1 MKARIWWTVVGA
13 ALTVAFLVAI
23 HYHRRSSPALPPSM
37 PQPVFEQPV
46 FEPPEVPARV
56 SERPPATAPAPLAA
70 GNVIDNPNCRFFAGA
85 RDANDLAVVVVPD
98 DDGDGARFSV
108 VDAGG
113 RVFDGGLPFIPARA
127 SLGKRRDGA
136 VLVAFG
142 GPGEDRRRPVQVFH
156 DGDLV
161 YEREFAW
168 DFDVAT
174 DGSSYY
180 AIEGSP
186 YGEFSKLILRNLEL
200 GIETQ
205 VDMSDKTRLLGGFF
219 GRYRPHLLSV
229 SYYSHDNTEVVMSP
243 LSSWGFP
250 TLGHHSF
257 VPVDGGE
264 PRTIA
269 VQEKDV
275 VFASSRLG
283 YFHLDDGASPRIVQ
297 RRFDWA
303 SPDRSAAVDVWATEL
318 AAGTPVTLGLSDD
331 GAWLIVS
338 ALPFAIL
345 DAATGTT
352 VFEFPTAAE
361 LARAVHEVSGVEV
374 AMSGQDLLRALA
386 HMEDSPA
393 ALSGDIAEG
402 AALLETA
409 FDNGLLESLLTIRAA
424 NVLQAGESVGSFHDA
439 AFRDGKFEVTL
450 GIENGP
456 RTVVVFDMRDIKVDA
471 QPAFR
476 VDIDPKNPCASGDT
490 WHAGL
495 QVHDGELTY
504 LTTKRAPPTIRETLP

>member
-1 MKARIWWTVVGA
+1 M
-13 ALTVAFLVAI
+13 
-23 HYHRRSSPALPPSM
+23 
-37 PQPVFEQPV
+37 FEQ
-46 FEPPEVPARV
+46 PEVPASV
-56 SERPPATAPAPLAA
+56 SEQPPATAPAPLAA

-98 DDGDGARFSV
+98 GDGDGARFSV

-113 RVFDGGLPFIPARA
+113 RVFDGGLPFIPDRA

-136 VLVAFG
+136 VLVGFG
-142 GPGEDRRRPVQVFH
+142 GSGEDREPGRPGRPVQVFH
-156 DGDLV
+156 GGDLV

-168 DFDVAT
+168 DFDVAV

-186 YGEFSKLILRNLEL
+186 YGEFSKLVLRNLEL

-205 VDMSDKTRLLGGFF
+205 VDMSEFS
-219 GRYRPHLLSV
+219 GRYRPHLLGV
-229 SYYSHDNTEVVMSP
+229 SYSHDNTEVVMSP
-243 LSSWGFP
+243 LSWGGRFSA
-250 TLGHHSF
+250 LGHRSF

-275 VFASSRLG
+275 VFASSRLA
-283 YFHLDDGASPRIVQ
+283 YYYLDDGASRRVVK

-303 SPDRSAAVDVWATEL
+303 SPDRFASVDVWATEL
-318 AAGTPVTLGLSDD
+318 TIGTPFDNMTLSND
-331 GAWLIVS
+331 GAWLIVP

-345 DAATGTT
+345 DAATGNTA
-352 VFEFPTAAE
+352 FEFPTSAE
-361 LARAVHEVSGVEV
+361 VARAVREVSGVEV
-374 AMSGQDLLRALA
+374 AVSGQDLLRAFA
-386 HMEDSPA
+386 HIDDSPA
-393 ALSGDIAEG
+393 ALSEDIAEG
-402 AALLETA
+402 VALLETA
-409 FDNGLLESLLTIRAA
+409 ADNGLLESLLTMRAA
-424 NVLQAGESVGSFHDA
+424 NVLRAGESVRSVGDVA
-439 AFRDGKFEVTL
+439 ILDGKFELTL

-456 RTVVVFDMRDIKVDA
+456 RTVAVFDMRDIKVNA

-495 QVHDGELTY
+495 QLHDGELTY
-504 LTTKRAPPTIRETLP
+504 LTTKRAPSTIRETLP

>member
-1 MKARIWWTVVGA
+1 MRARIWWTALGV

-23 HYHRRSSPALPPSM
+23 HNHRRSPPAFPPSV
-37 PQPVFEQPV
+37 PPPV

-56 SERPPATAPAPLAA
+56 SERPPATAPAPLRA

-98 DDGDGARFSV
+98 GDGDGARFSV

-113 RVFDGGLPFIPARA
+113 RVFDGGLPFVPDRA
-127 SLGKRRDGA
+127 SLGKTRDGA

-142 GPGEDRRRPVQVFH
+142 GLGEDHRPVQVFH
-156 DGDLV
+156 GGDLV

-186 YGEFSKLILRNLEL
+186 YGEFSKLVLRNLDL

-205 VDMSDKTRLLGGFF
+205 VDMSDKTRLLG
-219 GRYRPHLLSV
+219 RYFRGLGV
-229 SYYSHDNTEVVMSP
+229 SYSHDNTEVVMSP
-243 LSSWGFP
+243 LALGGFP
-250 TLGHHSF
+250 TLGQHSF

-269 VQEKDV
+269 VQEKGV
-275 VFASSRLG
+275 VFVSSRLG
-283 YFHLDDGASPRIVQ
+283 YFHLDDGASPRVVK

-303 SPDRSAAVDVWATEL
+303 SPERSAAVDVWATEL
-318 AAGTPVTLGLSDD
+318 AAGTPVIMGLSDD
-331 GAWLIVS
+331 GAWLIVF

-345 DAATGTT
+345 DAATGNAA
-352 VFEFPTAAE
+352 FEFPTAAE
-361 LARAVHEVSGVEV
+361 LARAVREVSGVEV

-386 HMEDSPA
+386 HIEDNPA
-393 ALSGDIAEG
+393 ALSGDIAEA

-409 FDNGLLESLLTIRAA
+409 ADNGLLESLLTIRAA
-424 NVLQAGESVGSFHDA
+424 NVLQAGESVGSLGDVA
-439 AFRDGKFEVTL
+439 IRDGKFEVTL

-456 RTVVVFDMRDIKVDA
+456 RTVAVFDMRDVEVDA

-476 VDIDPKNPCASGDT
+476 VDIDPKNPCAPGDT

-504 LTTKRAPPTIRETLP
+504 LTTKRAPPAVRETLP

>member
-1 MKARIWWTVVGA
+1 MRARIWWTVLGA

-23 HYHRRSSPALPPSM
+23 HNHRRSPPALPPSV
-37 PQPVFEQPV
+37 PQPVFEQ
-46 FEPPEVPARV
+46 PEVPARV
-56 SERPPATAPAPLAA
+56 SEQRPAIAPAPLAA

-113 RVFDGGLPFIPARA
+113 RVFDGGLPFVPDRA

-142 GPGEDRRRPVQVFH
+142 GRGEDHRPVQVFH
-156 DGDLV
+156 GGDLV

-186 YGEFSKLILRNLEL
+186 YGEFSILVLRNLDL

-205 VDMSDKTRLLGGFF
+205 VDLSDRTRLLAPELSMNGGFS
-219 GRYRPHLLSV
+219 GRYRPRLLGV
-229 SYYSHDNTEVVMSP
+229 SYSHDNTEVVMSP
-243 LSSWGFP
+243 LSLGGFP
-250 TLGHHSF
+250 TLGHHRF
-257 VPVDGGE
+257 VPVDGAE

-269 VQEKDV
+269 VQEEDV
-275 VFASSRLG
+275 VFVSSRLG
-283 YFHLDDGASPRIVQ
+283 YFYLDDGASPRVVK

-303 SPDRSAAVDVWATEL
+303 SPGRSAAVDVWATEL
-318 AAGTPVTLGLSDD
+318 AAGTPFIMGLSDD

-345 DAATGTT
+345 DAATGNTA
-352 VFEFPTAAE
+352 FEFPTAAE
-361 LARAVHEVSGVEV
+361 LAQAVREVSGVEV
-374 AMSGQDLLRALA
+374 AVSGQDLLRALA
-386 HMEDSPA
+386 HLEDSPA

-402 AALLETA
+402 AALLWTEVE
-409 FDNGLLESLLTIRAA
+409 NGLLESLLTIRAA
-424 NVLQAGESVGSFHDA
+424 NVLQAGESVESLHDWA
-439 AFRDGKFEVTL
+439 IRDGKFEVTL
-450 GIENGP
+450 EIENGP
-456 RTVVVFDMRDIKVDA
+456 RTVAVFDMRDVEVDA

-504 LTTKRAPPTIRETLP
+504 LTTKRAPPALRETLP

>member
-1 MKARIWWTVVGA
+1 
-13 ALTVAFLVAI
+13 
-23 HYHRRSSPALPPSM
+23 M

-46 FEPPEVPARV
+46 FEQPEVPASV
-56 SERPPATAPAPLAA
+56 SEQPPATAPAPLAA

-113 RVFDGGLPFIPARA
+113 RVFDGGLPFVPDRA

-142 GPGEDRRRPVQVFH
+142 GRGEDRGRPVQVFH

-161 YEREFAW
+161 YEREFAR

-186 YGEFSKLILRNLEL
+186 YSEFSKLVLRNLEL
-200 GIETQ
+200 GIEMQ
-205 VDMSDKTRLLGGFF
+205 VDMNDKTRLLGPELTMSGGFS
-219 GRYRPHLLSV
+219 GVYRPRLLDV
-229 SYYSHDNTEVVMSP
+229 SYSHDNTEVVMSP

-250 TLGHHSF
+250 TLGHRSF

-275 VFASSRLG
+275 VFASSRLA
-283 YFHLDDGASPRIVQ
+283 YYYLDDGASRRVVK

-303 SPDRSAAVDVWATEL
+303 SPDRFASVDVWATEL
-318 AAGTPVTLGLSDD
+318 TIGTPFDNMTLSDD
-331 GAWLIVS
+331 GAWLIVP

-345 DAATGTT
+345 DAATGNTA
-352 VFEFPTAAE
+352 FEFPTAAE
-361 LARAVHEVSGVEV
+361 VARAVREVSGVEV
-374 AMSGQDLLRALA
+374 AVSDRDLLRALA
-386 HMEDSPA
+386 HIDDSPA

-450 GIENGP
+450 EIENGP
-456 RTVVVFDMRDIKVDA
+456 RTVAVFDMRDIKVDA

-476 VDIDPKNPCASGDT
+476 VDIDPKNPCAPGDT

>member
-1 MKARIWWTVVGA
+1 MRARIWWTVLGA

-23 HYHRRSSPALPPSM
+23 HNHRRSPPALPPSV
-37 PQPVFEQPV
+37 PQPV

-56 SERPPATAPAPLAA
+56 SERPPAAAPAPLAA
-70 GNVIDNPNCRFFAGA
+70 GNVIDNPDCRFFAGA
-85 RDANDLAVVVVPD
+85 RDANDLAVVVVPGG
-98 DDGDGARFSV
+98 DGGGARFSV

-113 RVFDGGLPFIPARA
+113 RVFDGGLPFVPDRA

-142 GPGEDRRRPVQVFH
+142 GRGEDHRPVQVFH
-156 DGDLV
+156 GGDLV

-186 YGEFSKLILRNLEL
+186 YGEFSKLVLRNLDL

-205 VDMSDKTRLLGGFF
+205 VDMSDKTRLLVAELNYE
-219 GRYRPHLLSV
+219 RRVYRPRLLGV
-229 SYYSHDNTEVVMSP
+229 SYSHDNTEVVMSP
-243 LSSWGFP
+243 LALGGFP
-250 TLGHHSF
+250 TLGQHSF

-269 VQEKDV
+269 VQEKGV

-283 YFHLDDGASPRIVQ
+283 YFHLDDGASPRVVK

-303 SPDRSAAVDVWATEL
+303 SPERSAAVDVWATEL
-318 AAGTPVTLGLSDD
+318 AAGTPVIMDLSDD

-345 DAATGTT
+345 DAATGNAA
-352 VFEFPTAAE
+352 FEFPTAVE
-361 LARAVHEVSGVEV
+361 LARAVREVSGVEAAV
-374 AMSGQDLLRALA
+374 SGQDLLRALA
-386 HMEDSPA
+386 HLVDSPA

-402 AALLETA
+402 AALLWTVAE
-409 FDNGLLESLLTIRAA
+409 DGLLESLLTIRAA
-424 NVLQAGESVGSFHDA
+424 NVLQAGESVGSLYDIA
-439 AFRDGKFEVTL
+439 IRDGKFEVTL
-450 GIENGP
+450 EIENGP
-456 RTVVVFDMRDIKVDA
+456 RTVAVFDMRDIEADA

-476 VDIDPKNPCASGDT
+476 VDIDPKNPCAPGDT

-504 LTTKRAPPTIRETLP
+504 LTTKRAPSALRETLP